1 MLKRAQVKV
10 EVQVKIERSIETEPT
25 GGAQGGVALAAAGG
39 SGSTG
44 GAQGGVALAA
54 AGGLTSTSGFV
65 CFLCQDSMPAAD
77 IGGGPD
83 LSDPGHPNHNS
94 WRSAEDEGCPYP
106 RTEPGR
112 VAAEDYGEPVSVE
125 LHAAQHIEHTTNARA
140 CLACRH
146 LLYRRKDSAFG
157 KARLG
162 RVMST
167 VATAPWR
174 TPCSGQR
181 RKRHERTT
189 RTKLMRYRP
198 VGAGG
203 GSSPTVLL
211 VQTMG

>member
-54 AGGLTSTSGFV
+54 
-65 CFLCQDSMPAAD
+65 
-77 IGGGPD
+77 
-83 LSDPGHPNHNS
+83 LSDPDHPNHNS

-146 LLYRRKDSAFG
+146 LLYRRKDPVFG

-162 RVMST
+162 RVITLVTNVVEVVVS
-167 VATAPWR
+167 R
-174 TPCSGQR
+174 TR
-181 RKRHERTT
+181 
-189 RTKLMRYRP
+189 
-198 VGAGG
+198 
-203 GSSPTVLL
+203 
-211 VQTMG
+211 

>member
-1 MLKRAQVKV
+1 M
-10 EVQVKIERSIETEPT
+10 KIERSIETEPT

-39 SGSTG
+39 SG
-44 GAQGGVALAA
+44 
-54 AGGLTSTSGFV
+54 FV
-65 CFLCQDSMPAAD
+65 CFLCQDSMPAPD

-106 RTEPGR
+106 RTDAGR
-112 VAAEDYGEPVSVE
+112 VAAEDYGEPVSFE
-125 LHAAQHIEHTTNARA
+125 LHAAQNIEHTTNARV

-162 RVMST
+162 RVIST

-181 RKRHERTT
+181 RKRTLHRRTG
-189 RTKLMRYRP
+189 RRKRD
-198 VGAGG
+198 GEA
-203 GSSPTVLL
+203 
-211 VQTMG
+211 

>member
-146 LLYRRKDSAFG
+146 LLYRRKEPVFG
-157 KARLG
+157 L
-162 RVMST
+162 VMNIVEVVESRT
-167 VATAPWR
+167 RWTSNVALLL
-174 TPCSGQR
+174 
-181 RKRHERTT
+181 H
-189 RTKLMRYRP
+189 
-198 VGAGG
+198 V
-203 GSSPTVLL
+203 L
-211 VQTMG
+211 VQSRLPQRSSRSQIAIQIA